1 MVPRGGR
8 GKRRGDERPG
18 TTEAR
23 AHEAPPLRPRA
34 RGTRDDVADAAGRAS
49 RRADP
54 ATRNTRA
61 DDMAALAHDLRGPLS
76 IIMLETSVLAELA
89 NELGAAAV
97 KGHCDQ
103 IQHNVEYMARLVAD
117 LLDLASSDAGQ
128 LRLSPARAELGGLV
142 RAVLG
147 ATVPSRDR
155 GRVVLA
161 VRKPVHALVDAA
173 RIERV
178 IANLIGNALAYTPPE
193 SLISVA
199 VEARDGRAHVSVSD
213 TGPGLS
219 AEEARTV
226 FERYRR
232 GPRGG
237 YGLGLYVCRRIIEL
251 HGGEISVT
259 STPMHGAR
267 FLFDLA
273 LAP

>member
-1 MVPRGGR
+1 MP
-8 GKRRGDERPG
+8 
-18 TTEAR
+18 
-23 AHEAPPLRPRA
+23 
-34 RGTRDDVADAAGRAS
+34 S
-49 RRADP
+49 M
-54 ATRNTRA
+54 RA
-61 DDMAALAHDLRGPLS
+61 DDIAALAHDLRTALA
-76 IIMLETSVLAELA
+76 IILLETTVLSDLVTAHPDPTA
-89 NELGAAAV
+89 
-97 KGHCDQ
+97 KDHCDR
-103 IQHNVEYMARLVAD
+103 IQHNVEYMGRLVAD

-128 LRLSPARAELGGLV
+128 LRLALARAELGRLV

-161 VRKPVHALVDAA
+161 VRRPVHALVDAA

-178 IANLIGNALAYTPPE
+178 LANLIANALAYTPPD
-193 SLISVA
+193 SLISVE
-199 VEARDGRAHVSVSD
+199 VEARGGRAHVSVSD

-251 HGGEISVT
+251 HGGQIGVT

-267 FLFDLA
+267 FSFDLA